1 MRSNNTELQRS
12 RLTLRRKPYE
22 PKIAKNPIRK
32 NSGRIFSAKMRE
44 LSAECKLLL
53 TTAFAVENENS
64 LKPKKKLEF
73 SKRKVFG

>member
-1 MRSNNTELQRS
+1 
-12 RLTLRRKPYE
+12 
-22 PKIAKNPIRK
+22 
-32 NSGRIFSAKMRE
+32 MRE

-73 SKRKVFG
+73 SKRKIFGLIKPIKFQNLTSKNRQTENILPN

>member
-64 LKPKKKLEF
+64 LKPKK
-73 SKRKVFG
+73 S